1 MEIKIAYCIPALHCI
16 QFGPLPGRPNL
27 TMCHVL
33 CSVLLD
39 KSLSTIPWSSPVVP
53 EHQTKSYMSSRT
65 MQAVLPHPAPATW
78 QQVGKG
84 QPVSVKLRKEV
95 VSMSKKHRMF
105 LTGTA
110 QGEDVSKLLIQ
121 VSSVQLTEK
130 QWVQDLPPL
139 TEPFPLSG

>member
-1 MEIKIAYCIPALHCI
+1 
-16 QFGPLPGRPNL
+16 
-27 TMCHVL
+27 
-33 CSVLLD
+33 
-39 KSLSTIPWSSPVVP
+39 
-53 EHQTKSYMSSRT
+53 
-65 MQAVLPHPAPATW
+65 
-78 QQVGKG
+78 
-84 QPVSVKLRKEV
+84 
-95 VSMSKKHRMF
+95 MSKKHRMF